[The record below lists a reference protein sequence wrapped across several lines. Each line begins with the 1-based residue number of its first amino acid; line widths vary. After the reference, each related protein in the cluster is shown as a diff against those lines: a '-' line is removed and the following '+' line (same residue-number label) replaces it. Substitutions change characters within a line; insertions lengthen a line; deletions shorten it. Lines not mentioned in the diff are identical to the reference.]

1 MSTRTRSHRNLPLK
15 GTQAPEPDA
24 SGWVL
29 EKVGD
34 LGVTHDIH
42 AKRALLDAYC
52 PDDEP
57 GAEWGGSESRD
68 PV

>member
-1 MSTRTRSHRNLPLK
+1 MSAGTRPNRNLPLK

-24 SGWVL
+24 SGWVM

-42 AKRALLDAYC
+42 AKRAMLDAYC
-52 PDDEP
+52 PDRESEP
-57 GAEWGGSESRD
+57 EWGGSQIGRSF
-68 PV
+68 